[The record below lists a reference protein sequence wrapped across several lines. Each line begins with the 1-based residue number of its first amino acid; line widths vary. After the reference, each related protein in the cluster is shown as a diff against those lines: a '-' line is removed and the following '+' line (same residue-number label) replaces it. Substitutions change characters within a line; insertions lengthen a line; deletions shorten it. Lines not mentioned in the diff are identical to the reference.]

1 MDLTYYVVIVL
12 VFDLHSSLIIVY
24 PFFFYFF
31 FKKGAP
37 VTLKIFY
44 KSMCNLKAVTFK
56 KIVSLNSINHT

>member
-24 PFFFYFF
+24 PFFFF

>member
-24 PFFFYFF
+24 PFFFFF
-31 FKKGAP
+31 LKKGAP
-37 VTLKIFY
+37 VILKIFY